1 MRNATPIQPEWRD
14 TRLLCDVSRLRAA
27 QASEVCD
34 DRPHSNVTGLWP
46 VPERRVV
53 PPEQSCHRH
62 HLLSPEELRTAIVYT
77 RAPSLSRAES
87 AWV

>member
-14 TRLLCDVSRLRAA
+14 TRLRYDVSRLRAA

-46 VPERRVV
+46 VPERHVV
-53 PPEQSCHRH
+53 
-62 HLLSPEELRTAIVYT
+62 SPE
-77 RAPSLSRAES
+77 
-87 AWV
+87 